1 MAATNAT
8 QPNDSQEKNVRL
20 FTLFSLSTLLS
31 AAGGGVFGVI
41 VDVCFFVFFR
51 KESDYKTQALG
62 SFLRSWRV

>member
-1 MAATNAT
+1 MPEKTKKQTSTITPKTPVAATNAT

-41 VDVCFFVFFR
+41 VDVCFFVF
-51 KESDYKTQALG
+51 SG
-62 SFLRSWRV
+62 M